1 MVPLCPKFLVR
12 SCLPQFPP
20 PEGIVLPRMVD
31 QGRKG
36 LGLASAQME
45 MLLEDRRA
53 IEGGQE
59 SRKVLDT

>member
-1 MVPLCPKFLVR
+1 M
-12 SCLPQFPP
+12 SPQFPP

>member
-1 MVPLCPKFLVR
+1 M
-12 SCLPQFPP
+12 SPQFPP

-36 LGLASAQME
+36 PGLASAQME